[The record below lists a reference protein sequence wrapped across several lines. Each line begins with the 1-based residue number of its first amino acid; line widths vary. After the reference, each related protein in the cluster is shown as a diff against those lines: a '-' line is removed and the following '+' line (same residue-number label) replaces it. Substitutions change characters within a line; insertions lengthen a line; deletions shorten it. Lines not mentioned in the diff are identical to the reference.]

1 MYGWIIIE
9 PFTTDVAEFSSTMY
23 LFWPTVCNRVLQQ
36 MEKPLVSHFVSLVK
50 RVLTS
55 LCFIH
60 LGSCALKVNKN
71 RPLVLA
77 TFTPF
82 KNNHRK
88 NNWPFNASLNI
99 FTHDDYFIKEEK
111 GRVKGRGT
119 RQVERLQDESI

>member
-1 MYGWIIIE
+1 MFYSPWK
-9 PFTTDVAEFSSTMY
+9 
-23 LFWPTVCNRVLQQ
+23 LRVKGEQ
-36 MEKPLVSHFVSLVK
+36 KSP
-50 RVLTS
+50 
-55 LCFIH
+55 H
-60 LGSCALKVNKN
+60 L
-71 RPLVLA
+71 LA